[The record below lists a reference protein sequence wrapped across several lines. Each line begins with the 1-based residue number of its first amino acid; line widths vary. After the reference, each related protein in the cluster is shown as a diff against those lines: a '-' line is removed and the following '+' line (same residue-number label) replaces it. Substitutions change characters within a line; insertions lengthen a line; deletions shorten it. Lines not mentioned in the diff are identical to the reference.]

1 MENMDKR
8 VFLLDAMALI
18 FRAYYA
24 LISSPRITSKGRNTN
39 AQFGFTNALID
50 LINNQHPSHMAV
62 CFDTE
67 APTERHTDFAEYKAN
82 RQEAPEDLISALPDI
97 KAIVKGFNIPCVEL
111 DGFEA
116 DDVIGTLSK
125 QAAASGYEVYMV
137 TPDKDYG
144 QLVTEKVRIYKP
156 GYQGG
161 LAEILGP
168 KEVCEKWNIKDVGQV
183 IDILGLMGDAVD
195 NIPGIK
201 GVGEKTAAKLLTE
214 WGTLEN
220 VVANAENIK
229 GALGEKVRA
238 GKELALMSKKLATII
253 TSVPV
258 EFQEE
263 NFRLKEWNRD
273 ALNEIFNLLEFRT
286 LGKRILGES
295 YGGAGGYTAPEGV
308 QTDLFGNAVKPAGAL
323 KKKSGGPGG
332 KGGAPERNG
341 PPEKLE
347 LLEEASTR
355 LEAAVERGEENQ
367 EGGEPGDGA
376 GAAEPAPVPHGG
388 RNIQNTPHSY
398 TAIVGEKAIGELVGL
413 LKQQKEICFDTE
425 TTGIDPNDA
434 ELVGLSFSYQPGEAW
449 YVPCPKDRV
458 AVGTILDAF
467 RPLFDSES
475 ITWIGQNL
483 KFDWLMLKWY
493 GVEPQGTSF
502 DTMLAHYVIEPEG
515 KRNMDLLSAQFL
527 GYEPVHIE
535 ELIGK
540 KGKGQGNMRDVELEK
555 IKDYA
560 AEDADITLQLK
571 QAFFPQLQKKV
582 VEKVFYEVENPLVR
596 VLTDMEFEGIRVDM
610 DFLREYSK
618 ELERDARQ
626 AEERVYQQ
634 AGERFNL
641 SSPKQLGE
649 ILFERMQLDP
659 KAKKTK
665 TGQYATGEDVLL
677 KLAARH
683 QIVDDILAFR
693 ELTKLRSTYVDALP
707 LMVNRK
713 TGRVHTSY
721 AQAVA
726 VTGRLSSNNPNLQ
739 NIPIRTERGREI
751 RKAFIPRNE
760 EFLLV
765 SADYSQIELRIVAA
779 ISGDANICAAFRDG
793 KDIHTATA
801 AKVFGVEE
809 KEVTK
814 EMRYKAKSVNFGIIY
829 GQGAFGL
836 ADNLGI
842 SRSEAK
848 EIIDNYKKQFAGIQ
862 RYMDSTINFAREHGY
877 VETLMGRKRWLKDIN
892 SANFTIRGFAER
904 NAINSPIQGS
914 AADMIKLAMIKVHQE
929 FRQQKLRSKMLL
941 QVHDEL
947 VFDAHKEELDII
959 KPIIMRCMQTALPLP
974 QDVPAT
980 AEIGSGINWLEAH

>member
-1 MENMDKR
+1 MENTDKR
-8 VFLLDAMALI
+8 LFLLDALALV

-24 LISSPRITSKGRNTN
+24 LISNPRLTSKGRNTN
-39 AQFGFTNALID
+39 AQFGFTNALVD
-50 LINNQHPSHMAV
+50 LINNQKPTHMAV

-67 APTERHTDFAEYKAN
+67 APTERHTDFADYKAN
-82 RQEAPEDLISALPDI
+82 RQEAPEDLLAALPDI
-97 KAIVKGFNIPCVEL
+97 KAIIKGFNIPCVEL

-125 QAAASGYEVYMV
+125 QAAAAGYEVYMV

-144 QLVTEKVRIYKP
+144 QLVSEQIRIYKP

-161 LAEILGP
+161 AAEILGP
-168 KEVCEKWNIKDVGQV
+168 KEVCAKWNIKDVSQV
-183 IDILGLMGDAVD
+183 IDVLGLMGDAVD

-201 GVGEKTAAKLLTE
+201 GVGEKTAAKLLAE
-214 WGTLEN
+214 YGTVEN
-220 VVANAENIK
+220 VLANADGIK
-229 GALGEKVRA
+229 GALGEKVRG
-238 GKELALMSKKLATII
+238 GKEAAIMSKKLATII
-253 TSVPV
+253 TNVPV
-258 EFQEE
+258 EFHEGDFQ
-263 NFRLKEWNRD
+263 LKEWNRE
-273 ALNEIFNLLEFRT
+273 ALNEIFTTLEFRT

-295 YGGAGGYTAPEGV
+295 FTPAYGTPEGV
-308 QTDLFGNAVKPAGAL
+308 QTDLFGNAVKPAAAG
-323 KKKSGGPGG
+323 KKKPAGP
-332 KGGAPERNG
+332 APSA
-341 PPEKLE
+341 EK
-347 LLEEASTR
+347 LEEASTR
-355 LEAAVERGEENQ
+355 IEAAVEKGEEDIRDV
-367 EGGEPGDGA
+367 EDGFLPPA
-376 GAAEPAPVPHGG
+376 GKTIH
-388 RNIQNTPHSY
+388 NTEHVY
-398 TAIVGEKAIGELVGL
+398 TAIVGEEAICALVEQ

-425 TTGIDPNDA
+425 TTGIDANDVDI
-434 ELVGLSFSYQPGEAW
+434 VGMSFSIKPGEAW
-449 YVPCPKDRV
+449 YVPCPPDPV
-458 AVGTILDAF
+458 AAQKVLDLF
-467 RPLFDSES
+467 CPVFDSPD

-483 KFDWLMLKWY
+483 KYDLLVLKWY
-493 GVEPQGTSF
+493 GITLKGPVF

-515 KRNMDLLSAQFL
+515 KRGMDLLSAQYL

-571 QAFFPQLQKKV
+571 HIFLPQLKKKE
-582 VEKVFYEVENPLVR
+582 VERVFYEVENPLVK
-596 VLTDMEFEGIRVDM
+596 VLTDMEFEGIRVDTE
-610 DFLREYSK
+610 FLIEYSK
-618 ELERDARQ
+618 ELDRDARQ
-626 AEERVYQQ
+626 AEERVYTQ

-641 SSPKQLGE
+641 GSPKQLGE
-649 ILFERMQLDP
+649 VLFERMKLDP

-677 KLAARH
+677 KLASRH
-683 QIVDDILAFR
+683 QIVDDILAYR
-693 ELTKLRSTYVDALP
+693 ELTKLKSTYVDALP
-707 LMVNRK
+707 TMINRK

-751 RKAFIPRNE
+751 RKAFIPRND
-760 EFLLV
+760 EFVLV

-779 ISGDANICAAFRDG
+779 ISGDANMCAAFRDG

-809 KEVTK
+809 TAVTK

-842 SRSEAK
+842 SRTEAK
-848 EIIDNYKKQFAGIQ
+848 EIIDNYKSQFSGIQ
-862 RYMDSTINFAREHGY
+862 KYMDDTINFARENGF
-877 VETLMGRKRWLKDIN
+877 VQTLMGRKRWLKDIN
-892 SANFTIRGFAER
+892 SANFTVRGFAER

-914 AADMIKLAMIKVHQE
+914 AADMIKLAMIRIHEE
-929 FRQQKLRSKMLL
+929 FAREGLRSRMLL

-947 VFDAHKEELDII
+947 VFDAHKAELDII
-959 KPIIMRCMQTALPLP
+959 KPIIMRCMQSALPLP
-974 QDVPAT
+974 QEVPAI
-980 AEIGSGINWLEAH
+980 AEMGSGINWLEAH